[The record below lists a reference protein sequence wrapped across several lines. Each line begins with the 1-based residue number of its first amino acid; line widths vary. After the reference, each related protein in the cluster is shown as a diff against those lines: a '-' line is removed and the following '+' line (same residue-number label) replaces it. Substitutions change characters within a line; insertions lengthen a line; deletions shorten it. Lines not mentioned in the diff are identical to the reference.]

1 MGLSIARATDIPST
15 GGGGP
20 DSPQLYLCRGVSVFR
35 LPTVARMVFESFA
48 HVPVTEEL
56 LRHVWEG
63 EPNGR
68 QGGHRSGLGREGK
81 TEFPEDWTLELV
93 QLGIELTLAQPQWVK
108 RAEHKITMLRQFAQV
123 LIAVELKT
131 KANELYFFTAYPMNG
146 VGVYRNQ
153 RGIKVLLP
161 LELPKWES

>member
-1 MGLSIARATDIPST
+1 MREPRTFPPQVVRGA
-15 GGGGP
+15 
-20 DSPQLYLCRGVSVFR
+20 DSPQLFICRGVSGYR
-35 LPTVARMVFESFA
+35 LPTVARMLFESFA

-63 EPNGR
+63 EQNGN
-68 QGGHRSGLGREGK
+68 QGGHRYGLGRDGK

-108 RAEHKITMLRQFAQV
+108 AVEHKITMVRQFAQV
-123 LIAVELKT
+123 LVVVVVQTNAEGPYI
-131 KANELYFFTAYPMNG
+131 FTAYPMNG
-146 VGVYRNQ
+146 AGVYRNQ